1 MIKKTI
7 FLLLVALLAHSSLL
21 QAQRIMGEAI
31 VGLNMSKIEGD
42 LINNG
47 SLKFQKAG
55 LAAGV
60 GAIVP
65 ITDKFSFSLQT
76 LFSQKGAYKKY
87 GPKAD
92 TGKPYYKTQLN
103 YLEVPFLFSYHDKGG
118 MVFSA
123 GMSYSRLVS
132 AKWTVY
138 GNTITNSTSD
148 NLFATNN
155 FDLIAE
161 GRYPVWK
168 SAFVSVR
175 YQYGLNSIWTGPDDK
190 LLTNLTQT
198 QNTKQQHS
206 LVSLQLVWVFG
217 AKQSEHVRKDK
228 EMP

>member
-1 MIKKTI
+1 MIKKII
-7 FLLLVALLAHSSLL
+7 FFVSISLL
-21 QAQRIMGEAI
+21 ISTGLYAQRIMGEAI

-55 LAAGV
+55 LSMGV

-65 ITDKFSFSLQT
+65 ISDRFSFTIQT

-103 YLEVPFLFSYHDKGG
+103 YLEVPLLFSYHDKGR
-118 MVFSA
+118 MVFST
-123 GMSYSRLVS
+123 GISYSRLVG
-132 AKWTVY
+132 AKWKVY
-138 GNTITNSTSD
+138 GNILTNSIND
-148 NLFATNN
+148 KFFALDN
-155 FDLIAE
+155 FDWIIE
-161 GRYPVWK
+161 IRYPIWR
-168 SAFVSVR
+168 SAYVNAR

-190 LLTNLTQT
+190 LLKNLTQT

-206 LVSLQLVWVFG
+206 LISLQLIWVFG
-217 AKQSEHVRKDK
+217 EQQSERVRKDK
-228 EMP
+228 DMP